1 MVPPV
6 VKSSLEEKKAAAV
19 SFISAVNS
27 NSPAGSVLVI
37 YANPLRFEL
46 FQDGVLQIVVN
57 ERSLLHYEKTQV
69 LGEKKKAAVGQSD
82 AERHGG
88 KEVTDYGEDGKK
100 SFESTEIQAFAEIG
114 IRLAFLKCPISHY
127 FCYSI
132 YKMVYSYEI
141 RRSNST
147 SRRR

>member
-1 MVPPV
+1 MV
-6 VKSSLEEKKAAAV
+6 KRSLEEKKAAAI
-19 SFISAVNS
+19 SFVSAVNS

-37 YANPLRFEL
+37 HANPLRFEL

-69 LGEKKKAAVGQSD
+69 IGEKKKAAVGQSD

-100 SFESTEIQAFAEIG
+100 PFKSTKIQAFAE
-114 IRLAFLKCPISHY
+114 S
-127 FCYSI
+127 
-132 YKMVYSYEI
+132 
-141 RRSNST
+141 
-147 SRRR
+147 